1 MTRRVPI
8 QDSYLISWK
17 EHYLHALLESN
28 TEKLTELVQVTEQA
42 IALRAE
48 ELLNSS
54 DHHEERSQMAVA
66 KASLLAIKVH
76 KLGWPSVP
84 SSCGLH

>member
-1 MTRRVPI
+1 M
-8 QDSYLISWK
+8 QDSYLMSWK
-17 EHYLHALLESN
+17 EHFLHALLESD
-28 TEKLTELVQVTEQA
+28 TEKLTELVQATEQA
-42 IALRAE
+42 LALRAQ

-54 DHHEERSQMAVA
+54 DHHEERSQMTVA

-84 SSCGLH
+84 TADS